1 MKNRLIKVINLI
13 LIFYLCFHLCY
24 AIIMMMNSMM
34 NGLIWLSIFL
44 IELVCVI
51 LGKRKW
57 KILLLLLAIVCIVQ
71 TLLSC
76 AIMIMGIDFNIKQ
89 ADSVLVLG
97 YQLED
102 NEMTKTL
109 EYRLDKAYDYARNNP
124 DSQLILCGGITRKN
138 VVSEATVMKD
148 YLLSKGMDENRLIC
162 EDQSTDT
169 IENIQNSL
177 NYIDSQSKILVLSSN
192 YHVYRAKLI
201 CEKAGLD
208 VHTLG
213 SKAPLLLI
221 PHQCLFEKIGII
233 RLFLNS

>member
-1 MKNRLIKVINLI
+1 
-13 LIFYLCFHLCY
+13 
-24 AIIMMMNSMM
+24 
-34 NGLIWLSIFL
+34 
-44 IELVCVI
+44 
-51 LGKRKW
+51 
-57 KILLLLLAIVCIVQ
+57 
-71 TLLSC
+71 
-76 AIMIMGIDFNIKQ
+76 MIMGIDFNIKQ

-138 VVSEATVMKD
+138 VVSEATVMKE

-208 VHTLG
+208 VHILG